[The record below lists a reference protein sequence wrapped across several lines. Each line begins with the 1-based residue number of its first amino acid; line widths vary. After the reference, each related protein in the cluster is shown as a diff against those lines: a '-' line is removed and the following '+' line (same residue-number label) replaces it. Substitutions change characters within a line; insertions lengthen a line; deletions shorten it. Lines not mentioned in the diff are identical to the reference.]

1 MPETATIMRTKDTPI
16 FRSLAAK
23 TLLLWTMAFWVPAGS
38 FGCAAA
44 PLPKGFVYLR
54 DVDPSIRQD
63 IRYAGSH
70 NFIGRPVDGYRAAE
84 CILAEPAATA
94 LKKAQESLAERQLS
108 LVVWDCYRPARAV
121 RDFLNWTTGPDQR
134 TKPEFFPHTE
144 KTQVVPLGYIAARS
158 RHSRGG
164 AIDVG
169 IVPVGAEFVE
179 STMPAKLASCVLPKG
194 ERFDDGTIDFG
205 SGYDCF
211 DPVANV
217 DSDVGELASNNRRLL
232 RELMVS
238 VGFKPYAMEWWHF
251 ELQNA
256 PFDSE
261 FDFEVLP
268 R

>member
-1 MPETATIMRTKDTPI
+1 
-16 FRSLAAK
+16 
-23 TLLLWTMAFWVPAGS
+23 MAFWVPACNVGY
-38 FGCAAA
+38 AAT

-70 NFIGRPVDGYRAAE
+70 NFIGRPIDGYRAAE
-84 CILAEPAATA
+84 CILAEPAAAA
-94 LKKAQESLAERQLS
+94 LKKAQEKLAGLQMS

-121 RDFLNWTTGPDQR
+121 RDFLNWTMGADQR
-134 TKPEFFPHTE
+134 MKAEFFPRTE
-144 KTQVVPLGYIAARS
+144 KTLVVPLGYIAARS
-158 RHSRGG
+158 RHSCG
-164 AIDVG
+164 AAVDVG
-169 IVPVGAEFVE
+169 IVPVGVE
-179 STMPAKLASCVLPKG
+179 SVAPGTPAKLASCVLPMG
-194 ERFDDGTIDFG
+194 ERFEDGAIDFG

-217 DSDVGELASNNRRLL
+217 DSDVGELAATDRRLL

-251 ELQNA
+251 ELRDA

-261 FDFEVLP
+261 FDFEILP

>member
-1 MPETATIMRTKDTPI
+1 MQTTDTSFSRSRADKSRI
-16 FRSLAAK
+16 F
-23 TLLLWTMAFWVPAGS
+23 WTMAFCVLAGDI
-38 FGCAAA
+38 GCEAGT
-44 PLPKGFVYLR
+44 LPKGFVYLR

-94 LKKAQESLAERQLS
+94 LKRAQEKLAGRELS
-108 LVVWDCYRPARAV
+108 LIVWDCYRPARAV
-121 RDFLNWTTGPDQR
+121 RDFLNWTMGPDQR
-134 TKPEFFPHTE
+134 MKDEFFPRTE
-144 KTQVVPLGYIAARS
+144 KTQVVPLGYVAARS
-158 RHSRGG
+158 RHSRG
-164 AIDVG
+164 AAVDAG
-169 IVPVGAEFVE
+169 IVPVSVE
-179 STMPAKLASCVLPKG
+179 SVATGIPAKLASCVLPKG

-217 DSDVGELASNNRRLL
+217 ANGDVGKLASENRRLL
-232 RELMVS
+232 GDVLVS

-251 ELQNA
+251 ELRDS
-256 PFDSE
+256 PFESE
-261 FDFEVLP
+261 FDFEVVP